1 MKTSRILEALLGWF
15 SSRPDRATRRRR
27 PAQARAERLTTPAAE
42 RLEQRCLLAADV
54 SGWFLT
60 NGQAAQVLQLDGVV
74 TFINEN
80 GGVSEGFFSTPSQLT
95 ATGWGGLAGNIVGN
109 EIQWTNG
116 SIWSHVPD
124 LTMTGTINGSSP
136 VLVQQ
141 LGIDLILTNE
151 HGGMSNAHFVNST
164 QFVATDWGNLVG
176 TLVTNT
182 IQWDNGSVWTAS
194 DLSVGAPANV
204 SGAWE
209 FGGQNTTI
217 LQFGTTLVF
226 VNEHGGAS
234 QGTLVDSTHVVATGW
249 GNLTGTIDPA
259 TRRIVWANASVW
271 DRVPVLDRN
280 ENWHFS
286 SGLPTAISQL
296 GVRIVFTN
304 EHGARSEGLF
314 DPLTGVFSNGWS
326 LNGQIDFVNGRIVW
340 SNASVWTKSA
350 FGDRDAVFTD
360 VNNWP
365 WLA

>member
-1 MKTSRILEALLGWF
+1 LA
-15 SSRPDRATRRRR
+15 
-27 PAQARAERLTTPAAE
+27 TPAAE
-42 RLEQRCLLAADV
+42 RLEQRCLLAADI

-60 NGQAAQVLQLDGVV
+60 SGQAAQVLQLDGVV

-80 GGVSEGFFSTPSQLT
+80 GGVSEGFFNTETQVVAS
-95 ATGWGGLAGNIVGN
+95 GWGGLVGNVVGN
-109 EIQWTNG
+109 EIQWVNG
-116 SIWSHVPD
+116 SVWDHIPD
-124 LTMTGTINGSSP
+124 LTMTATINGTSP

-141 LGIDLILTNE
+141 LGIDLVFTNE
-151 HGGMSNAHFVNST
+151 QGGMSNGQFINST

-194 DLSVGAPANV
+194 DLSIGAPANV
-204 SGAWE
+204 SGAWAT
-209 FGGQNTTI
+209 GGQNTTI
-217 LQFGTTLVF
+217 LQFGQTLVF

-249 GNLTGTIDPA
+249 GNLGGTIDPA
-259 TRRIVWANASVW
+259 TRRILWDNGSVW

-286 SGLPTAISQL
+286 DGRPTAISQL

-304 EHGARSEGLF
+304 ESGIRSEGLF
-314 DPLTGVFSNGWS
+314 DPLTGVIATNWS
-326 LNGQIDFVNGRIVW
+326 LSGQIDFVNGRIVFA
-340 SNASVWTKSA
+340 NNSVWTKSD
-350 FGDRDAVFTD
+350 FGARNAVFTD